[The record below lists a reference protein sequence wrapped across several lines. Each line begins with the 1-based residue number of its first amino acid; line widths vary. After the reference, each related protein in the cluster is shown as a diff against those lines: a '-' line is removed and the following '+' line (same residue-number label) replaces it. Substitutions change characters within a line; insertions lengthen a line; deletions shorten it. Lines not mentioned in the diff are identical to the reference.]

1 MKLKQIIIAILV
13 VIIGIS
19 IYFLFKSPN
28 IKNYPPKNQT
38 IVAFGDSLVQGIGGT
53 EGNDFVSLLSE
64 KTGRPIVNLGV
75 SGNTTAQGLERIDEV
90 ISKDPGTVI
99 VLLGGNDYLRK
110 LPQKETFNNLRN
122 IIITLQS
129 KGIMVVLLGVRG
141 GLLVDKFNSDFKSL
155 AKETGVVFVPNVLD
169 GLIGDSRYMT
179 SDGIHPNN
187 LGYQK
192 IAEKVYTGI
201 YKYIKP

>member
-1 MKLKQIIIAILV
+1 MNLRQIIIAILTV
-13 VIIGIS
+13 VISIS
-19 IYFLFKSPN
+19 IYFFLKSPS
-28 IKNYPPKNQT
+28 IINYPPKNQT
-38 IVAFGDSLVQGIGGT
+38 IVAYGDSLVQGLGST
-53 EGNDFVSLLSE
+53 EDSDFVSLLSR
-64 KTGRPIVNLGV
+64 KIKRNIINLGI

-90 ISKDPGTVI
+90 VSNNPGTVI

-110 LPQKETFNNLRN
+110 IPQEETFSNLRK
-122 IIITLQS
+122 IITTLQS

-155 AKETGVVFVPNVLD
+155 ADETGVIFIPNVLD
-169 GLIGDSRYMT
+169 GLIGDSRYMS
-179 SDGIHPNN
+179 SDGIHPND

-192 IAEKVYTGI
+192 IAEKVYDGM

>member
-1 MKLKQIIIAILV
+1 MA
-13 VIIGIS
+13 VIS
-19 IYFLFKSPN
+19 SYFLFKSPN
-28 IKNYPPKNQT
+28 IKNYPPKNST
-38 IVAFGDSLVQGIGGT
+38 IVAFGDSLVLGVGST
-53 EGNDFVSLLSE
+53 ESNDFVSLLSK

-99 VLLGGNDYLRK
+99 VVLGGNDYLRK
-110 LPQKETFNNLRN
+110 LPQEETFNNLRK
-122 IIITLQS
+122 IITTLQS

-179 SDGIHPNN
+179 SDGIHPND